1 MKFLIRY
8 HKTSGNNTYLTTD
21 DTFSKK
27 SGGKLQYFSNLKN
40 AKKHLLLYMENNGAQ
55 LLQNRSKNNFEI
67 VNDDGIVVEKPFI
80 NTDSVNNTKNDVF
93 NKQGSTLD
101 TIFNELRSHLN
112 HILILDLEFY
122 QDTKENHARMLQI
135 AGIVLGRNSKSPS
148 FNGFIF
154 DPVHMNES
162 QQLDFLKKHDF
173 SYKQALKCS
182 KKAIMNQVGIF
193 IKENKIDN
201 LISWGHSLDYSILEN
216 EGYKKLLPGNMKSF
230 DLEEIL
236 AQANGNSNNLSLNL
250 EKFCKVLNL
259 NNTGKWHD
267 ALDDAKM
274 IKKICELYLN
284 VLVTSPKVKSN
295 LPHLLGSD
303 STKLSLVAP
312 SED

>member
-122 QDTKENHARMLQI
+122 QDTKKNDARMLQ
-135 AGIVLGRNSKSPS
+135 
-148 FNGFIF
+148 
-154 DPVHMNES
+154 
-162 QQLDFLKKHDF
+162 
-173 SYKQALKCS
+173 
-182 KKAIMNQVGIF
+182 
-193 IKENKIDN
+193 
-201 LISWGHSLDYSILEN
+201 
-216 EGYKKLLPGNMKSF
+216 
-230 DLEEIL
+230 
-236 AQANGNSNNLSLNL
+236 
-250 EKFCKVLNL
+250 
-259 NNTGKWHD
+259 
-267 ALDDAKM
+267 
-274 IKKICELYLN
+274 
-284 VLVTSPKVKSN
+284 
-295 LPHLLGSD
+295 
-303 STKLSLVAP
+303 
-312 SED
+312 